1 MKIFQEIEYINKL
14 YEYFYEYEVDIHKFI
29 YDEILGEGLDLNVAE
44 FIDTEHNISFIKPKT
59 IKQAENLAYLINKYL
74 GKTYNIMLWN
84 HSWNQFQLI
93 NFRINEYDKYKELLN
108 KLEEEGEIIYRN
120 CKFTKYKLIK

>member
-1 MKIFQEIEYINKL
+1 MKIFQEIEYIDKL
-14 YEYFYEYEVDIHKFI
+14 YEYFYEYEVDIHQFI
-29 YDEILGEGLDLNVAE
+29 YDEIFREGLELNVAK
-44 FIDTEHNISFIKPKT
+44 FIDTEHNIAFIKPTT
-59 IKQAENLAYLINKYL
+59 IKQAENLSYLINKYL